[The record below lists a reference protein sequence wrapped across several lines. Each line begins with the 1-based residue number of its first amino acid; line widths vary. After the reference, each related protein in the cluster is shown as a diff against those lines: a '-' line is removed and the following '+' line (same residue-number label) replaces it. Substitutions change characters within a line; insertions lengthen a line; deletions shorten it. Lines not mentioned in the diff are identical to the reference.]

1 MKRIHNSSPTNHP
14 LRSCLTAG
22 VSLLAVAVLAACSA
36 VELKKE
42 PQKPKVQ
49 QQGVSDKKQQFFT
62 FMKPRVENEN
72 VRIMVKHE
80 KLRSLHSKKTLS
92 SSEQAWVK
100 ELASEYKVKIDK
112 HPTSAQWQELKLR
125 VDVVP
130 IEMALVQA
138 ANESAWGKSRFA
150 REGNNYF
157 GQWCYTKGCGIV
169 PKQRTAGATHEVQS
183 FSDARES
190 VSAYMKNINTSRA
203 YAEFRKLRMESRDKQ
218 RPLNAERLAM
228 GLKSYSER
236 GMAYVKTIQ
245 AMIRSNRDLI
255 AQS

>member
-1 MKRIHNSSPTNHP
+1 MTQLIHTP
-14 LRSCLTAG
+14 RSYLVAG
-22 VSLLAVAVLAACSA
+22 ASILALAVLSSCST
-36 VELKKE
+36 VELKPE
-42 PQKPKVQ
+42 PSKKSVQ
-49 QQGVSDKKQQFFT
+49 HSVSDKKQQFFT

-72 VRIMVKHE
+72 VRIMVQRE
-80 KLRSLHSKKTLS
+80 KIRSLQGKKTLS
-92 SSEQAWVK
+92 ASDRGWLQNLAGEYAMKIGKQPTAAQWK
-100 ELASEYKVKIDK
+100 EL
-112 HPTSAQWQELKLR
+112 TLR

-138 ANESAWGKSRFA
+138 ANESAWGTSRFA

-157 GQWCYTKGCGIV
+157 GQWCYTKGCGLV
-169 PKQRTAGATHEVQS
+169 PKQRAAGATHEVRS

-203 YAEFRKLRMESRDKQ
+203 YAEFRQLRMETRNQ
-218 RPLNAERLAM
+218 RRPLDAEKLAL

-245 AMIRSNRDLI
+245 AMIRSNRALI
-255 AQS
+255 EQS